1 MSGVVEYIIVP
12 WLLNALVLMW
22 LMCSKESGQRSF
34 WTACF
39 GFWVVVLGLT
49 WIPGV
54 SYTGSSRNSIESVK
68 WVIEKT
74 WDKVFDALVHILRY
88 IIPFAV
94 YPIIIFWLKIW
105 VHHTQNTQEQAWW
118 AQLLNTRN
126 IKQQRQQAQLI
137 TFVLKVLIL
146 VFVFFDLLGKLD
158 IQTDRVLQIGTV
170 FSLGLSWS
178 MRDWLS
184 SLWASFMISFTT
196 ELTCDSILIMGTNS
210 AGASVNDMLRCIR
223 PGLIYTVCTREVEN
237 KGDLTEKQLAQVRSM
252 GRTDQWYKGEKK
264 LVYIPNSALVSQGF
278 VILHKPTEDS
288 LKDSKEDTSLT
299 DF

>member
-1 MSGVVEYIIVP
+1 M
-12 WLLNALVLMW
+12 
-22 LMCSKESGQRSF
+22 
-34 WTACF
+34 
-39 GFWVVVLGLT
+39 
-49 WIPGV
+49 
-54 SYTGSSRNSIESVK
+54 
-68 WVIEKT
+68 
-74 WDKVFDALVHILRY
+74 
-88 IIPFAV
+88 
-94 YPIIIFWLKIW
+94 
-105 VHHTQNTQEQAWW
+105 HHTQNTQEQAWW

-223 PGLIYTVCTREVEN
+223 PGLIYTVCTHEVDT
-237 KGDLTEKQLAQVRSM
+237 KRDLTEKQLAQMRSM

-278 VILHKPTEDS
+278 VILHKPVEDS
-288 LKDSKEDTSLT
+288 LKDNTNSLLT
-299 DF
+299 EF